1 MGLRSLLSPFTIAE
15 RIRFV
20 ARCLRNRATVSW
32 LMDDPRFTREL
43 YNARE
48 MLAWLV
54 DDPQFARELYNARE
68 NIRSYLVSKWDLTKM
83 AFNEGTIF
91 AEEQPLL
98 RELVTKANSLPGP
111 IIEIGTLFGS
121 TTTLLALWKSQ
132 SKKIITV
139 DNYSWNPWQLNPLV
153 HRTLTAQVLHYLAE
167 KGEVQVVC
175 QDKQEFFDSYRGGPP
190 ALVFLDAD
198 HSYEATKAD
207 IQWAKRI
214 GASIICG
221 HDYCGDHCP
230 GVGQAVEEEGGA
242 VRHLHGLWA
251 LNTEYWQRH
260 RDSRTA
266 EAA

>member
-1 MGLRSLLSPFTIAE
+1 MGVISLRSPFIIAQKM
-15 RIRFV
+15 RFV
-20 ARCLRNRATVSW
+20 ARCLRNRETVSW
-32 LMDDPRFTREL
+32 LLDDPRFATEL
-43 YNARE
+43 YNARQD
-48 MLAWLV
+48 V
-54 DDPQFARELYNARE
+54 
-68 NIRSYLVSKWDLTKM
+68 RSYLVSKWDLTKM

-98 RELVTKANSLPGP
+98 RELVTIANSLPGP
-111 IIEIGTLFGS
+111 IIEVGTLFGS

-139 DNYSWNPWQLNPLV
+139 DNYSWNPWKLSPLV
-153 HRTLTAQVLHYLAE
+153 HRTLTAQVLHYLSE

-175 QDKQEFFDSYRGGPP
+175 QDKQEFFDTYRGESP

-207 IQWAKRI
+207 IKWAKRI
-214 GASIICG
+214 GASIISG
-221 HDYCGDHCP
+221 HDYFGDHCP

-242 VRHLHGLWA
+242 IRHLHGLWA
-251 LNTEYWQRH
+251 LNTEYWQR
-260 RDSRTA
+260 RGGTQTA